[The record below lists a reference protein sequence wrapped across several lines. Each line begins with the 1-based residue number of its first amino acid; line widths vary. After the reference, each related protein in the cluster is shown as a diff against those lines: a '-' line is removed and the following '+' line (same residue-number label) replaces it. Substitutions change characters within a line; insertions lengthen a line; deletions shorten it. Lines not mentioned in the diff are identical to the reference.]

1 MNQGRLLAISIIGL
15 WLAAILQQALSP
27 HLSIFGA
34 RPDFILVLVS
44 PLSIFVPRNKGAALG
59 FAGGVLQ
66 GAIAGGHLAASAISK
81 AVAGFMGSWSRKIE
95 LERNFIVVF
104 VTTFVVSLIAGL
116 VWMFVAAPK
125 GIAVYLGDTI
135 GSAMYNGVLAIP
147 VYMLLE
153 RVLNTRSR
161 SGL

>member
-1 MNQGRLLAISIIGL
+1 MNQGRLLAASVIGL
-15 WLAAILQQALSP
+15 WVAAILQQALSP

-34 RPDFILVLVS
+34 RPDFILILVS
-44 PLSIFVPRNKGAALG
+44 PLSMLVPRKKGSALG

-66 GAIAGGHLAASAISK
+66 GAIAGANLAPFAISK
-81 AVAGFMGSWSRKIE
+81 AVAGFMGAWSRNIE

-116 VWMFVAAPK
+116 VWMFLAAPQ
-125 GIAVYLGDTI
+125 GVAVYLGDTI

-153 RVLNTRSR
+153 RMLNTRSR

>member
-1 MNQGRLLAISIIGL
+1 MVSVFGL
-15 WLAAILQQALSP
+15 WIAAILQQAVSP
-27 HLSIFGA
+27 HLSLWGA
-34 RPDFILVLVS
+34 KPDFILILVAPFS
-44 PLSIFVPRNKGAALG
+44 LFVPRKGGSALG

-66 GAIAGGHLAASAISK
+66 GAIAGANLAPIAISR
-81 AVAGFMGSWSRKIE
+81 AVAGFVGSWSRKIE
-95 LERNFIVVF
+95 LERNFIVVSA
-104 VTTFVVSLIAGL
+104 TTFVVSLIAGL
-116 VWMFVAAPK
+116 VWMFIAAPP
-125 GIAVYLGDTI
+125 GVAVYLGDTI